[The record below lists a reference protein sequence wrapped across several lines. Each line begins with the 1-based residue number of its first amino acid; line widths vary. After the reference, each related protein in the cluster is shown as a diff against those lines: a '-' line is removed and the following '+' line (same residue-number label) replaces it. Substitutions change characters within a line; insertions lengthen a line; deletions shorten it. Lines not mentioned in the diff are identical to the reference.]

1 MHENLKKLFDAYP
14 KDFEIIT
21 AKRLRS
27 PRIRR
32 LKQFA
37 LLQDKVGIEMS
48 LKAVK
53 KHCDYEK
60 LADTRLYN
68 VIKVIE
74 ELENIV
80 HGTGKPESTEAT

>member
-1 MHENLKKLFDAYP
+1 
-14 KDFEIIT
+14 
-21 AKRLRS
+21 
-27 PRIRR
+27 

-37 LLQDKVGIEMS
+37 LLQDKVGIETS
-48 LKAVK
+48 LKAVRK
-53 KHCDYEK
+53 YCDYKK

-68 VIKVIE
+68 VVKVIE